1 MTLALVRAI
10 FSSVDSSSAALRS
23 PPSRAGAA
31 RPSSPGGLPGARAVL
46 EGGHYWT
53 VYEPLLEV
61 RSLRVTGHEALAR
74 FERPDGGPI
83 NTASMFGLLHADP
96 ALLVEAELALK
107 RHQLAHA
114 PGGELFVNLDP
125 DSWSSGVGGESE
137 VLSLLSGAGRR
148 LVVEV
153 IENTDGADAV
163 LGRDLVATL
172 RARDLRVALD
182 DVGATNGLLSFET
195 LDTAEVLKFDRS
207 LLRRL
212 GSGGRRRAIVEAFVR
227 MARDTGA
234 RTVLEGVETL
244 ADLALARDLGVDL
257 VQGYLFKDQ
266 AIVARR

>member
-1 MTLALVRAI
+1 MTLRRLRAI
-10 FSSVDSSSAALRS
+10 LSTVDAPQALLREVPPFPAAPR
-23 PPSRAGAA
+23 PPAV
-31 RPSSPGGLPGARAVL
+31 GLPGARAVL
-46 EGGHYWT
+46 EAGLFWT
-53 VYEPLLEV
+53 VYEPIIEV
-61 RSLRVTGHEALAR
+61 RSLRTVGHEALAR
-74 FERPDGGPI
+74 FRRPDGGSI
-83 NTASMFGLLHADP
+83 NTASMFALLHADLE
-96 ALLVEAELALK
+96 LLVDAELVLK
-107 RHQLAHA
+107 RHQLEHA
-114 PGGELFVNLDP
+114 PGGGELFVNLDP
-125 DSWSSGVGGESE
+125 DSWHVPGRESE
-137 VLSLLSGAGRR
+137 VLALLAGAGSR

-172 RARDLRVALD
+172 RARELRVALD

-244 ADLALARDLGVDL
+244 GDLALARDLGVDL
-257 VQGYLFKDQ
+257 VQGYLFKEQ
-266 AIVARR
+266 AIAAGR